1 MSLPRI
7 MFLEV
12 MPQVLLISGCAQLL
26 SGGIWNILPSHM
38 GLLFLKP
45 TLLVGNMEERKT
57 CHVLLR
63 LPTSHL
69 SLLKRH

>member
-12 MPQVLLISGCAQLL
+12 TPLVLLISGCAQQL
-26 SGGIWNILPSHM
+26 SGGIWNILLSHM

-45 TLLVGNMEERKT
+45 MLFVGNMGRKEDVS
-57 CHVLLR
+57 CAAQ
-63 LPTSHL
+63 
-69 SLLKRH
+69 